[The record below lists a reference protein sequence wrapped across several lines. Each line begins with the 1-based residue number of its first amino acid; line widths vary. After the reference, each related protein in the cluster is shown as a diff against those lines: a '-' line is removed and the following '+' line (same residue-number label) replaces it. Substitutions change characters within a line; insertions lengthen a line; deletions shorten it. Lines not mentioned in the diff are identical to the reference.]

1 MNTRALAGALAVI
14 SSALTDWRW
23 SNGLTDALPPRYER
37 NIISKYTSKYK
48 NDSVAANV
56 WLRRIMQKIHRVKMP
71 LTAIASDSSAELW
84 AAEYFR
90 LRYTNAKNNIVVID
104 ELIARYKHLRDYAKK
119 AGFSAPGE
127 GRKTMTAEQVSQAVF
142 KLDSERWWKRQAKT
156 TAARCREYIAIALGM
171 VTKNAEPYVSRE
183 CLLEYRKQQENA
195 ALFLQENWIGIETE
209 TDSGFIDMEAITL
222 AEASAKSTAN
232 PEIRRLEMMARIRGI
247 EEAAKAEGLEAVF
260 LTWTAPGAY
269 HYNSGKKWNGADPRD
284 TQQYLSK
291 QWAKARAELKEAGIP
306 FSGLR
311 VVEPHNDETP
321 HWHLLIFVSGHQKA
335 AFLAICE
342 FYALQHDK
350 DEKGALQHRF
360 LVEEIDPAKGSAVG
374 YIAKYISKSING
386 AKVEDLKDDDT
397 GEPLTD
403 TAEKCRAW
411 ASRWGIRQFQFVG
424 APSVSIWRELR
435 RIKEPLTCEK
445 TEAIRNAADNGRFCE
460 FIQLMGGLGAARKD
474 YPVNTMK
481 RERVSNDGVV
491 RHSIGG
497 IITAMGEWMI
507 TRKNWI
513 SLGRIA
519 NSFARFELLQG
530 ASRAARTREN
540 NCKSPE
546 KLAELAEI
554 GNEKLSLWQRT
565 RRAVVGYI
573 NAAGDYITE
582 FLTDYEGEQWQEV

>member
-1 MNTRALAGALAVI
+1 MIPA
-14 SSALTDWRW
+14 ALTDWRW

-37 NIISKYTSKYK
+37 NIISKYTSKYQK
-48 NDSVAANV
+48 DSVAANV
-56 WLRRIMQKIHRVKMP
+56 WLRRVMQKINRVKMP
-71 LTAIASDSSAELW
+71 LTATASDSSAELW
-84 AAEYFR
+84 AVEYFR
-90 LRYTNAKNNIVVID
+90 LRYTNAKNNHVIID
-104 ELIARYKHLRDYAKK
+104 ELIARYQHLRDYAKK
-119 AGFSAPGE
+119 AGFTPVGD
-127 GRKTMTAEQVSQAVF
+127 GRKTMTPEQVSQAVF

-209 TDSGFIDMEAITL
+209 TDSGFVDMEAITL
-222 AEASAKSTAN
+222 AQASASGTAN

-247 EEAAKAEGLEAVF
+247 EEAATAEGLEAVF

-284 TQQYLSK
+284 TQRYLSK
-291 QWAKARAELKEAGIP
+291 QWAKARAELKEAGIS

-386 AKVEDLKDDDT
+386 AKVEDLTDDDT

-445 TEAIRNAADNGRFCE
+445 TEAIRTAADNGRFCE

-481 RERVSNDGVV
+481 RERVSHDGVI
-491 RHSIGG
+491 RQSIGG
-497 IITAMGEWMI
+497 IITALGEWMI

-513 SLGRIA
+513 NLGRIA
-519 NSFARFELLQG
+519 NSFASFELLQG
-530 ASRAARTREN
+530 ASRAARTRVN
-540 NCKSPE
+540 NCKSE
-546 KLAELAEI
+546 SDLAALAER
-554 GNEKLSLWQRT
+554 GNEKLNLWQRT
-565 RRAVVGYI
+565 QRAVVGYI
-573 NAAGDYITE
+573 NAAGDWITE
-582 FLTDYEGEQWQEV
+582 LIDDYGVNDAVRI